1 MAKLLFVLIVV
12 LAVAWWYFR
21 QRAAREATAAR
32 RPGRADRRLSHSTSQ
47 FHAVAI
53 KTPVYAC
60 EAALKLEG
68 VRFLG
73 SEAPKLPLPE
83 CDRDNCECRF
93 QHYDD
98 RRSGRD
104 RRSPFGSPGT
114 TPGTGRFEQE
124 RRQADGR
131 RADD

>member
-1 MAKLLFVLIVV
+1 MVKLLFVLIVV

-21 QRAAREATAAR
+21 QRAAGEAAAR
-32 RPGRADRRLSHSTSQ
+32 GAAGADRRLTHSSSE

-53 KTPVYAC
+53 KTPAFAC
-60 EAALKLEG
+60 EAARKLEG
-68 VRFLG
+68 VRILAA
-73 SEAPKLPLPE
+73 EAPKLPLPE
-83 CDRDNCECRF
+83 CDRESCECRF

-104 RRSPFGSPGT
+104 RRSPFGSAGS